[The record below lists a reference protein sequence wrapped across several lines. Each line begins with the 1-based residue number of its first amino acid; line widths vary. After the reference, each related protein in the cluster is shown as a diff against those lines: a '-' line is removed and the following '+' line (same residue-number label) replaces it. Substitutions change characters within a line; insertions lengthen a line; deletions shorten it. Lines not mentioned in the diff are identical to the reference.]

1 MCSCVTLE
9 IQIIKWLYKSII
21 EVQKSIHN
29 SFSSLIPSKIINK
42 YLSYKNK
49 YEFLYL
55 NGLYD
60 EARIILNKIDHE
72 ISYSYW
78 AMSNYIRMERMQKGV
93 NAAIKVHNEY
103 WHANDNLII
112 KKFCNAAFYTSALD
126 YSSDIK
132 KKLYYKPENEYAK
145 KLNNLV
151 STRYLIFECINI
163 T

>member
-1 MCSCVTLE
+1 M
-9 IQIIKWLYKSII
+9 
-21 EVQKSIHN
+21 
-29 SFSSLIPSKIINK
+29 
-42 YLSYKNK
+42 
-49 YEFLYL
+49 

-112 KKFCNAAFYTSALD
+112 KKFVMQLFIQVHSIILQILKRN
-126 YSSDIK
+126 
-132 KKLYYKPENEYAK
+132 
-145 KLNNLV
+145 
-151 STRYLIFECINI
+151 CIISQRMSMLKN
-163 T
+163 